1 LDIKSMIYTVTLN
14 PALDRE
20 LVVPNIEFDS
30 VLRAQECRVDWGG
43 KGFNVSRMLM
53 SLGAPSTALGFAG
66 GKAGEMLQDGL
77 RSLGIHT
84 DFVWVEG
91 ETRTNISIVEESGRY
106 VKVNEPGPSISPVQ
120 FEQMRAKVKQ
130 MARPGTWWVLS
141 GSLPP
146 GAPVDGYAQL
156 IELLHTAGANAILD
170 CDREPLR
177 LGCAARP
184 YLVKP
189 NDVEAGRLTCRPV
202 SSAQDAI
209 QAGRAMVQAGPQAV
223 VISMGKDGA
232 VLVNRDGAWQ
242 VSSPTIQAR
251 NPIGAGDSL
260 VGGLVWAL
268 AQSMPIQDALAW
280 GVACGAATA
289 SLSGTEVGPE
299 PLVRQLYAGVTIKQ
313 SA

>member
-1 LDIKSMIYTVTLN
+1 
-14 PALDRE
+14 
-20 LVVPNIEFDS
+20 VVPGIEFDS

-77 RSLGIHT
+77 RSLGINT

-91 ETRTNISIVEESGRY
+91 ETRTNISIVEGESGRY
-106 VKVNEPGPSISPVQ
+106 VKVNEPGPFISPVL
-120 FEQMRAKVKQ
+120 FEQMRAKVQ
-130 MARPGTWWVLS
+130 HLARPRAWWVLS

-146 GAPVDGYAQL
+146 GIPEDGYAQL
-156 IELLHTAGANAILD
+156 IELLHAAGAYAILD
-170 CDREPLR
+170 CDGEPLR

-189 NDVEAGRLTCRPV
+189 NDFEAARLTGLPV
-202 SSAQDAI
+202 SSTQDAI
-209 QAGRAMVQAGPQAV
+209 QVGRQMIQAGPQAV
-223 VISMGKDGA
+223 VISLGKDGA
-232 VLVNRDGAWQ
+232 VLVNCDGAWQ
-242 VSSPTIQAR
+242 VSSPPIQAR

-260 VGGLVWAL
+260 IGGLVWAL
-268 AQSMPIQDALAW
+268 AQSMPIQDALGW

-289 SLSGTEVGPE
+289 SLSGTKVGSE
-299 PLVRQLYAGVTIKQ
+299 PLVKKILAGVTIKKWG
-313 SA
+313 